1 MKIKNRHILVMMA
14 FITVP
19 SASYAADYLEE
30 GHQAFLN
37 YDFQLA
43 SELYGKFAK
52 TLAKRPDTE
61 GENLLTKYERQLEIA
76 ESSLDN
82 VQKVEIIDRIDVPVS
97 DFVASISLP
106 SNEGLLLPRNEVPL
120 KERENDSDY
129 VFSSSSGDFM
139 MWTETDE
146 NGVSHI
152 YEANRLVDGTWENP
166 TTPGNILNE
175 GGNVK
180 NPFMLTDGVTLYFA
194 CDGENSMG
202 GMDLFVAS
210 KDPASGEYR
219 QPMGVGYPFNSPY
232 NEYMMAIDEENGIG
246 WWVTDRNQIDGKV
259 SVYVFYTNDV
269 RKNYIPDEE
278 EDIVSL
284 ARIDD
289 ISITQNPEKDYSQ
302 IIAAIRSRGSQTS
315 STGDTDVILRMP
327 GNRIIRQVSDLKSA
341 AARRNMTQY
350 VGAEAEFKLNCKKLD
365 SLRRKYHAALG
376 HKNISQALK
385 NQIKDLE
392 KTTDWQRDKLKKMR
406 NAVISAENQ
415 H

>member
-14 FITVP
+14 FIAVS

-43 SELYGKFAK
+43 SELYGKYAK
-52 TLAKRPDTE
+52 TLAKRPDNE
-61 GENLLTKYERQLEIA
+61 GENLLAKYERQLEIA

-106 SNEGLLLPRNEVPL
+106 SNEGLLLPRNKVPL

-175 GGNVK
+175 GGNVR

-289 ISITQNPEKDYSQ
+289 ISITQNPEKNYSQ
-302 IIAAIRSRGSQTS
+302 IIADIRSRGSQTS
-315 STGDTDVILRMP
+315 STGDADVILRMP
-327 GNRIIRQVSDLKSA
+327 GNRIIRQVSDLKFA

-350 VGAEAEFKLNCKKLD
+350 VGAEAEFKLNCEKLD

-376 HKNISQALK
+376 KKNISQALK
-385 NQIKDLE
+385 NQIMDLE